1 MGAGAGGGGLAGL
14 DWEPSLVLGETGGV
28 WAIRA
33 GLVETEIG
41 APGRANF
48 SGLEMPHPEKL
59 S

>member
-1 MGAGAGGGGLAGL
+1 MGAGAGGGGLAGP
-14 DWEPSLVLGETGGV
+14 DWEPSFVLGETGGV